1 MKNVLLTVG
10 GILLAIVIVTA
21 IYLGTFRNAAEGAQ
35 QRAASK
41 FLNRSMVT
49 YRLIERVFFVKTSHF

>member
-21 IYLGTFRNAAEGAQ
+21 IYLGTFRNAAEGAATE
-35 QRAASK
+35 AASK
-41 FLNRSMVT
+41 ITESINGD
-49 YRLIERVFFVKTSHF
+49 IPD